1 MPVNIFKRIE
11 YRFGG
16 QFMEKLEYIIE
27 DSTIAE
33 VLGVQNFSNEESAV
47 LELVKNAYDA
57 QSPNIII
64 IISKKQIII
73 EDNGVGMNRE
83 KILEAWMHVGK
94 SDKEYIVGEGE
105 TARVL
110 AGSKGVGRFAIAR
123 LGAAASVFTKMKDQE
138 AVLWKTD
145 WNTNTL
151 ETYWEKKEK
160 GTKIV
165 IEFPRDH
172 WTESRVRNLREFLS
186 RTYNDDKMKIQVEYK
201 DERKDVTRYF
211 GKIQLGVNCVSII
224 KLNYLADSQKLIC
237 DIESDEF
244 KGSAQELCPE
254 INLKSQRIEINIAE
268 ELENMKEI
276 LPEEA
281 TNEDWKDLLVSVGN
295 FSAELYF
302 SLKNTSTLDAEKFH
316 YKYRILDERYDSGV
330 VLYRNAFSI
339 SSYEGKK
346 DWLGFGKRSRRSPA
360 AATHPTGAWRVR
372 ENQISGKVIIDK
384 KENDGLC
391 DLMNRQGLVEN
402 DTYKLF
408 IAIIIAG
415 INCFERYRQS
425 IIRCIVKTNETK
437 KERKPKVIDR
447 VIKNPE
453 KLAKLSSEETEVF
466 LYELEQMKKENK
478 ESKKQM
484 DEKEKRYKYDI
495 RLLNMLATSGLK
507 ATSIAHEMRN
517 DRNSIDENVEY
528 IIKALKRYEI
538 WDIVNDEE
546 NRKYMHRDIPALLQ
560 KNRRVNRKIITFMDV
575 MLSESEKEQFL
586 PEEIDVYDLFLD
598 IKSVWEKDY
607 SWINIHLHI
616 EEGLEYRSAK
626 DIFRVIFDNLIL
638 NSIQQNDTESILE
651 IHIYAEKK
659 GNYIDMIYSDNG
671 KGLSSKYKFD
681 PMRILEV
688 HETSRTKG
696 HGIGMWIVN
705 NTVTGT
711 GGEIQKIE
719 GSNGFKMEFMIGDKV

>member
-1 MPVNIFKRIE
+1 
-11 YRFGG
+11 
-16 QFMEKLEYIIE
+16 MEQLEYIIE

-57 QSPNIII
+57 QSPDVIVT
-64 IISKKQIII
+64 ISKTQIII
-73 EDNGVGMNRE
+73 EDHGVGMNRQ
-83 KILEAWMHVGK
+83 KIIEAWMHVGK

-123 LGAAASVFTKMKDQE
+123 LGAKASVFTKMKGQE

-151 ETYWEKKEK
+151 ETYLEEKEK

-165 IEFPRDH
+165 IEHLRDN
-172 WTESRVRNLREFLS
+172 WTESRVHNMREFLS

-201 DERKDVTRYF
+201 EERKDVTRYF

-224 KLNYLADSQKLIC
+224 RLHYLADSQKLIC

-244 KGSAQELCPE
+244 KENAQELCPE
-254 INLKSQRIEINIAE
+254 INLKFQRIEIYIAE
-268 ELENMKEI
+268 ELENMKEV

-281 TNEDWKDLLVSVGN
+281 TNEEWKELLVSVGN

-302 SLKNTSTLDAEKFH
+302 SLKNSSTLDAEKFY
-316 YKYRILDERYDSGV
+316 YKHRILDERYDSGV

-346 DWLGFGKRSRRSPA
+346 DWLEFGKRSRISPA

-372 ENQISGKVIIDK
+372 ENQMSGKVIIDK

-391 DLMNRQGLVEN
+391 DLMNRQGLMEN
-402 DTYKLF
+402 DIYKLF
-408 IAIIIAG
+408 IEIIIVG

-425 IIRCIVKTNETK
+425 VIRCIAKSNETK
-437 KERKPKVIDR
+437 KERNPKVIDR

-453 KLAKLSSEETEVF
+453 KLTELSSEETKLF
-466 LYELEQMKKENK
+466 LHELEQMKKENK
-478 ESKKQM
+478 ESKKQI
-484 DEKEKRYKYDI
+484 DETERRYKYDI

-528 IIKALKRYEI
+528 IIKALKRYEL
-538 WDIVNDEE
+538 WDVVNDEE
-546 NRKYMHRDIPALLQ
+546 NRRYMHRDIPALLQ

-586 PEEIDVYDLFLD
+586 PENIDAYDLLRN
-598 IKSVWEKDY
+598 IKSVWENDY
-607 SWINIHLHI
+607 SWINIQLHV

-638 NSIQQNDTESILE
+638 NSIQQNDAENILE
-651 IHIYAEKK
+651 IHIHAEKK
-659 GNYIDMIYSDNG
+659 GKYIYLMYLDKG
-671 KGLSSKYKFD
+671 KGLPSKYKFD

-688 HETSRTKG
+688 HETSRKKG

-705 NTVTGT
+705 NTIVNT

-719 GSNGFKMEFMIGDKV
+719 GLNGFKMEFMIGDKI

>member
-1 MPVNIFKRIE
+1 
-11 YRFGG
+11 
-16 QFMEKLEYIIE
+16 MEKLEYIIE

-57 QSPNIII
+57 QSSDITI
-64 IISKKQIII
+64 IISKTQITI
-73 EDNGVGMNRE
+73 EDNGIGMNRQ
-83 KILEAWMHVGK
+83 KIIDAWMHVGK
-94 SDKEYIVGEGE
+94 SDKGYIVGEGE

-110 AGSKGVGRFAIAR
+110 SGSKGVGRFAIAR
-123 LGAAASVFTKMKDQE
+123 LGAIASVFTKMEGQE

-151 ETYWEKKEK
+151 ETYLEEKEK
-160 GTKIV
+160 GTKVV
-165 IEFPRDH
+165 IESLRDN
-172 WTESRVRNLREFLS
+172 WTESRVHNLCDFLS

-201 DERKDVTRYF
+201 EEKKDVTRYF

-224 KLNYLADSQKLIC
+224 QLNYLADSQKLIC

-244 KGSAQELCPE
+244 KESAQRLCSE

-268 ELENMKEI
+268 ELESMKEV
-276 LPEEA
+276 LQEEA
-281 TNEDWKDLLVSVGN
+281 TDEDWKDLLVSVGS

-302 SLKNTSTLDAEKFH
+302 SLKNTSAPDAERFY
-316 YKYRILDERYDSGV
+316 YKHRVLDERYDSGV

-346 DWLGFGKRSRRSPA
+346 DWLEFGKRSRISPA

-402 DTYKLF
+402 DIYKLF

-437 KERKPKVIDR
+437 KERKSKVIDR

-453 KLAKLSSEETEVF
+453 KLTKLSSEETEAF
-466 LYELEQMKKENK
+466 LYELEQMKKENT

-484 DEKEKRYKYDI
+484 DETERRYKYDI

-528 IIKALKRYEI
+528 IIKALKRYKL
-538 WDIVNDEE
+538 WDTVNDEE

-586 PEEIDVYDLFLD
+586 PENIDIYGLFRN

-607 SWINIHLHI
+607 SWINIYLHI
-616 EEGLEYRSAK
+616 EDGLEYRSAK

-638 NSIQQNDTESILE
+638 NSIQQNDTESILG

-659 GNYIDMIYSDNG
+659 GNQIYMTYLDNG
-671 KGLSSKYKFD
+671 KGLPSKYKFD

-705 NTVTGT
+705 NTITNT

-719 GSNGFKMEFMIGDKV
+719 GFNGFKMEFMIGDKV

>member
-1 MPVNIFKRIE
+1 
-11 YRFGG
+11 
-16 QFMEKLEYIIE
+16 MEKLEYIIE

-57 QSPNIII
+57 QSPDTII
-64 IISKKQIII
+64 IISKIQIII

-123 LGAAASVFTKMKDQE
+123 LGAVASVFTKMKDQE

-151 ETYWEKKEK
+151 ETYLEKKEK

-165 IEFPRDH
+165 IGSLRDN

-201 DERKDVTRYF
+201 EERKEVTRYF

-224 KLNYLADSQKLIC
+224 KLVYLADSQKLIC

-244 KGSAQELCPE
+244 KESAQELCPE
-254 INLKSQRIEINIAE
+254 INLKAQRIEINAAE
-268 ELENMKEI
+268 ELENMKEV

-281 TNEDWKDLLVSVGN
+281 TNEDWKEMLASVGD

-302 SLKNTSTLDAEKFH
+302 SLKSASTLDAEKFYYRH
-316 YKYRILDERYDSGV
+316 RILDERYDSGV

-346 DWLGFGKRSRRSPA
+346 DWLGFGKRSRISPA

-402 DTYKLF
+402 DIYKLF

-425 IIRCIVKTNETK
+425 IIRCIVRTNETK
-437 KERKPKVIDR
+437 KERKSKVIDR

-453 KLAKLSSEETEVF
+453 KLAKLSSEETEAF
-466 LYELEQMKKENK
+466 LYELEQMKKENT
-478 ESKKQM
+478 ESKKQI
-484 DEKEKRYKYDI
+484 DETEKRYKYDI

-528 IIKALKRYEI
+528 IIKALKRYKL
-538 WDIVNDEE
+538 WDTVNDEE

-586 PEEIDVYDLFLD
+586 PENIDVYDLFRD

-616 EEGLEYRSAK
+616 EDGLEHRSAK

-651 IHIYAEKK
+651 IQINAEKK
-659 GNYIDMIYSDNG
+659 GNYVYMIYSDNG

-705 NTVTGT
+705 NTVIGT

-719 GSNGFKMEFMIGDKV
+719 GFNGFKMEFIIGDKV

>member
-1 MPVNIFKRIE
+1 
-11 YRFGG
+11 
-16 QFMEKLEYIIE
+16 MEQLEYIIE

-57 QSPNIII
+57 QSPDVIVT
-64 IISKKQIII
+64 ISKTQIII
-73 EDNGVGMNRE
+73 EDNGVGMNRQ
-83 KILEAWMHVGK
+83 KIIEAWMHVGK
-94 SDKEYIVGEGE
+94 SDKKYIVGEGE

-123 LGAAASVFTKMKDQE
+123 LGAKASVFAKMKGQE

-151 ETYWEKKEK
+151 ETYLEEKEK

-165 IEFPRDH
+165 IEHLRDN

-201 DERKDVTRYF
+201 EERKDVTRYF

-224 KLNYLADSQKLIC
+224 RLHYFADSQKLIC

-244 KGSAQELCPE
+244 KENAQDLCPE

-268 ELENMKEI
+268 ELENMKEV

-281 TNEDWKDLLVSVGN
+281 TNEEWKQLLVSVGN

-302 SLKNTSTLDAEKFH
+302 SLKSPSTFDAEKFY
-316 YKYRILDERYDSGV
+316 YKHRILDGRYDSGI

-346 DWLGFGKRSRRSPA
+346 DWLEFGKRSRISPA

-372 ENQISGKVIIDK
+372 ENQMAGKVIIDK
-384 KENDGLC
+384 KENAGLC

-402 DTYKLF
+402 DIYELF
-408 IAIIIAG
+408 ISIIIAG

-425 IIRCIVKTNETK
+425 IIRCIVKSNEPAE
-437 KERKPKVIDR
+437 ERKPKVIDR

-453 KLAKLSSEETEVF
+453 KLTELSSEETRLF
-466 LYELEQMKKENK
+466 LHELEQMKKENK
-478 ESKKQM
+478 ESKKQI
-484 DEKEKRYKYDI
+484 DETERRYKYDI

-528 IIKALKRYEI
+528 IIKALKRYEL
-538 WDIVNDEE
+538 WDVVNDEE
-546 NRKYMHRDIPALLQ
+546 NRRFMHRDIPALLQ

-586 PEEIDVYDLFLD
+586 PENIDVYDLLRN
-598 IKSVWEKDY
+598 IKSVWENDY
-607 SWINIHLHI
+607 SWINIQLHV

-638 NSIQQNDTESILE
+638 NSIQQNDAENILE
-651 IHIYAEKK
+651 IYIHAEKK
-659 GNYIDMIYSDNG
+659 GKYIYLMYSDKG
-671 KGLSSKYKFD
+671 KGLPSKYKFD

-688 HETSRTKG
+688 HETSRKKG

-705 NTVTGT
+705 NTIANT

-719 GSNGFKMEFMIGDKV
+719 GLDGFKMEFMIGDKI

>member
-1 MPVNIFKRIE
+1 
-11 YRFGG
+11 
-16 QFMEKLEYIIE
+16 MEQLEYIIE
-27 DSTIAE
+27 NSTVAE

-47 LELVKNAYDA
+47 LELVKNSYDA
-57 QSPNIII
+57 QSPDVII
-64 IISKKQIII
+64 IISKTQIII
-73 EDNGVGMNRE
+73 EDNGVGMNRQ

-123 LGAAASVFTKMKDQE
+123 LGAKASVFTKMKGQE

-151 ETYWEKKEK
+151 EAYLEEKEK
-160 GTKIV
+160 GTKII
-165 IEFPRDH
+165 IEYLRDN
-172 WTESRVRNLREFLS
+172 WTELRVRNLREFLS

-201 DERKDVTRYF
+201 EERKDVARYF

-224 KLNYLADSQKLIC
+224 RLHYLAGSQKLIC

-244 KGSAQELCPE
+244 KENVQELCPE
-254 INLKSQRIEINIAE
+254 INLKFQRIEINIEE
-268 ELENMKEI
+268 ELDNMKEA
-276 LPEEA
+276 LSEEA
-281 TNEDWKDLLVSVGN
+281 TDEEWKELLVSIGN

-302 SLKNTSTLDAEKFH
+302 SLKHPSALDAEKFH
-316 YKYRILDERYDSGV
+316 YKHRILDDRYDSGV

-339 SSYEGKK
+339 SSYEGRK
-346 DWLGFGKRSRRSPA
+346 DWLEFGKRSRISPA

-372 ENQISGKVIIDK
+372 ENQMSGKVIIDK
-384 KENDGLC
+384 KENVGLC

-402 DTYKLF
+402 DIYKLF

-415 INCFERYRQS
+415 INCFERYRQN
-425 IIRCIVKTNETK
+425 IIRCIVKSDKPK
-437 KERKPKVIDR
+437 KERNPKVIDH
-447 VIKNPE
+447 VIRNPE
-453 KLAKLSSEETEVF
+453 KLTELSSEETELF
-466 LYELEQMKKENK
+466 LHELEQIKKENM
-478 ESKKQM
+478 ESKKQI
-484 DEKEKRYKYDI
+484 DETERRYKYDI

-507 ATSIAHEMRN
+507 ATSIAHEMHN

-528 IIKALKRYEI
+528 IIKALKRYEL
-538 WDIVNDEE
+538 WDVVNDEG

-560 KNRRVNRKIITFMDV
+560 KNQRINRKIITFMDV
-575 MLSESEKEQFL
+575 MLLESEKEQFL
-586 PEEIDVYDLFLD
+586 PENIDVYDIFRN

-607 SWINIHLHI
+607 SWINIQLHV
-616 EEGLEYRSAK
+616 EEKLECRSAK

-638 NSIQQNDTESILE
+638 NSIQQNDAENILE
-651 IHIYAEKK
+651 IQIHAEKRGK
-659 GNYIDMIYSDNG
+659 YIYVMYFDKG
-671 KGLSSKYKFD
+671 KGLASKYKFD

-688 HETSRTKG
+688 HETSRKKG

-705 NTVTGT
+705 NTITNT

-719 GSNGFKMEFMIGDKV
+719 GLDGFKMEFMIGDKI

>member
-1 MPVNIFKRIE
+1 
-11 YRFGG
+11 
-16 QFMEKLEYIIE
+16 MEQLEYIIE
-27 DSTIAE
+27 NSTVAE

-57 QSPNIII
+57 QSPDVII
-64 IISKKQIII
+64 IISKTQIII
-73 EDNGVGMNRE
+73 EDNGIGMNRQ
-83 KILEAWMHVGK
+83 KIREAWMHVGK

-123 LGAAASVFTKMKDQE
+123 LGAKASVYTKMKGQE

-151 ETYWEKKEK
+151 ETYLEEKEK
-160 GTKIV
+160 GTKII
-165 IEFPRDH
+165 IEYLRDN
-172 WTESRVRNLREFLS
+172 WTELRVRNLCEFLS

-201 DERKDVTRYF
+201 EERKDVTRYF

-224 KLNYLADSQKLIC
+224 RLHYLAGSQKLIC

-244 KGSAQELCPE
+244 KENVQELCPE
-254 INLKSQRIEINIAE
+254 INLKFQRIEINIEE
-268 ELENMKEI
+268 ELDNMKEA
-276 LPEEA
+276 LSEEA
-281 TNEDWKDLLVSVGN
+281 TDEEWKELLVSIGN

-302 SLKNTSTLDAEKFH
+302 SLKNPSTLDAEKFY
-316 YKYRILDERYDSGV
+316 YKHRILDERYDSGV

-346 DWLGFGKRSRRSPA
+346 DWLEFGKRSRISPA

-372 ENQISGKVIIDK
+372 ENQMSGKVIIDK
-384 KENDGLC
+384 KENVGLC

-402 DTYKLF
+402 DIYKLF

-415 INCFERYRQS
+415 INCFERYRQN
-425 IIRCIVKTNETK
+425 IIRCIVKSNEPK
-437 KERKPKVIDR
+437 KKSNPKVIDH
-447 VIKNPE
+447 VIRNPE
-453 KLAKLSSEETEVF
+453 KLTELSSEETELF
-466 LYELEQMKKENK
+466 LHELEQIKKENI
-478 ESKKQM
+478 ESKKQI
-484 DEKEKRYKYDI
+484 DETERRYKYDI

-528 IIKALKRYEI
+528 IIKALKRYEL
-538 WDIVNDEE
+538 WDVVNDEE

-560 KNRRVNRKIITFMDV
+560 KNQRVNRKIITFMDV

-586 PEEIDVYDLFLD
+586 PENIDVYDIFRN

-607 SWINIHLHI
+607 SWINIQLHV
-616 EEGLEYRSAK
+616 EEELECRSAK

-638 NSIQQNDTESILE
+638 NSIQQNDAENILE
-651 IHIYAEKK
+651 IQIHAEKRGK
-659 GNYIDMIYSDNG
+659 YIYVMYLDKG
-671 KGLSSKYKFD
+671 KGLASKYKFD

-688 HETSRTKG
+688 HETSRKKG

-705 NTVTGT
+705 NTITNT

-719 GSNGFKMEFMIGDKV
+719 GLDGFKMEFMIGDKI

>member
-1 MPVNIFKRIE
+1 
-11 YRFGG
+11 
-16 QFMEKLEYIIE
+16 MEQLEYIIE

-57 QSPNIII
+57 QSPDVLVTV
-64 IISKKQIII
+64 SKTQIVI

-83 KILEAWMHVGK
+83 KIIDAWMHVGK
-94 SDKEYIVGEGE
+94 SDKKYIVGEGE

-123 LGAAASVFTKMKDQE
+123 LGAKASVFTKMKGQE
-138 AVLWKTD
+138 AILWKTD
-145 WNTNTL
+145 WNINTL
-151 ETYWEKKEK
+151 ETYSEKKEK
-160 GTKIV
+160 GTRIV
-165 IEFPRDH
+165 IEHLRDN

-201 DERKDVTRYF
+201 EERRDVTRYF

-224 KLNYLADSQKLIC
+224 RLRYHADFNKLIC
-237 DIESDEF
+237 NIKSDEF
-244 KGSAQELCPE
+244 KENAQELCPK
-254 INLKSQRIEINIAE
+254 INLNYQNIELDIAK
-268 ELENMKEI
+268 ELESMKEKV

-281 TNEDWKDLLVSVGN
+281 TDKEWKELLTSVGD

-302 SLKNTSTLDAEKFH
+302 SLKSSSTRDAEKFY
-316 YKYRILDERYDSGV
+316 YKHTMLDERYDSGV

-346 DWLGFGKRSRRSPA
+346 DWLEFGKRSRISPA
-360 AATHPTGAWRVR
+360 AATHPTGSWRVR

-384 KENDGLC
+384 KKNDGLC

-402 DTYKLF
+402 DIYKIF
-408 IAIIIAG
+408 IAIIIVG
-415 INCFERYRQS
+415 ISFFERYRQN
-425 IIRCIVKTNETK
+425 IIRCIVKSNEPK
-437 KERKPKVIDR
+437 KERNSKVIDR
-447 VIKNPE
+447 VIRNPE
-453 KLAKLSSEETEVF
+453 KLTGLSSEETKLF
-466 LYELEQMKKENK
+466 LYELEQMKRENK
-478 ESKKQM
+478 ESKKQI
-484 DEKEKRYKYDI
+484 DETERRYKYDI

-528 IIKALKRYEI
+528 IIKALKRYDL
-538 WDIVNDEE
+538 WDVVNDSE

-575 MLSESEKEQFL
+575 MLSESEIEQFL
-586 PEEIDVYDLFLD
+586 PENIDVYDLLRN
-598 IKSVWEKDY
+598 IKDVWENDY
-607 SWINIHLHI
+607 SWINIHLHV
-616 EEGLEYRSAK
+616 EEGMEYRSAK

-638 NSIQQNDTESILE
+638 NSIQQNDAENILE

-659 GNYIDMIYSDNG
+659 GKYIHMMYLDKG
-671 KGLSSKYKFD
+671 KGLSSKYRLD

-688 HETSRTKG
+688 HETSRKKG

-705 NTVTGT
+705 NTITNT
-711 GGEIQKIE
+711 GGEIEKIE
-719 GSNGFKMEFMIGDKV
+719 GVNGFKMEFMMGDQI

>member
-1 MPVNIFKRIE
+1 
-11 YRFGG
+11 
-16 QFMEKLEYIIE
+16 MEKLEYIIE

-346 DWLGFGKRSRRSPA
+346 DWLGFGKWSRRSPA

>member
-1 MPVNIFKRIE
+1 
-11 YRFGG
+11 
-16 QFMEKLEYIIE
+16 MEKLEYIIE

-33 VLGVQNFSNEESAV
+33 ILGVQNFSNEESAV

-57 QSPNIII
+57 QSSDAII
-64 IISKKQIII
+64 IISKTQIII

-83 KILEAWMHVGK
+83 KILEAWMHIGK
-94 SDKEYIVGEGE
+94 SDKEYIVGEGN

-123 LGAAASVFTKMKDQE
+123 LGADASVFTKMKGQE

-145 WNTNTL
+145 WNINTL
-151 ETYWEKKEK
+151 ETYLEKKEK

-165 IEFPRDH
+165 IGNLRDN

-201 DERKDVTRYF
+201 EERRDVTRYF
-211 GKIQLGVNCVSII
+211 EKIRLGVNCVSII
-224 KLNYLADSQKLIC
+224 RLKYLANFQKLIC
-237 DIESDEF
+237 NIESDEF
-244 KGSAQELCPE
+244 KENTQALCPE
-254 INLKSQRIEINIAE
+254 INLKEQRIEVNIAE
-268 ELENMKEI
+268 ELENMKEV

-281 TNEDWKDLLVSVGN
+281 TNEEWKELLESVGN

-302 SLKNTSTLDAEKFH
+302 SLKNPSALDAEKFY
-316 YKYRILDERYDSGV
+316 YKHRILDERYDLGV

-346 DWLGFGKRSRRSPA
+346 DWLEFGKRSRISPA

-372 ENQISGKVIIDK
+372 ENQMAGKVIIDK
-384 KENDGLC
+384 KENSGLC

-402 DTYKLF
+402 DIYKLF
-408 IAIIIAG
+408 IAIIIVG
-415 INCFERYRQS
+415 INRFERYRQS
-425 IIRCIVKTNETK
+425 IIRCIAKSNEPK
-437 KERKPKVIDR
+437 KERTPKVIDR
-447 VIKNPE
+447 VIRNPE
-453 KLAKLSSEETEVF
+453 KLTELSSEETKMF
-466 LYELEQMKKENK
+466 LHELEQMKKENK
-478 ESKKQM
+478 ESKKQI
-484 DEKEKRYKYDI
+484 DETERRYKYDI

-528 IIKALKRYEI
+528 IIKALKRYEL
-538 WDIVNDEE
+538 WNTVNDEE

-586 PEEIDVYDLFLD
+586 PENIDIFDLFWN

-638 NSIQQNDTESILE
+638 NSIQQNDVESILE
-651 IHIYAEKK
+651 INIHAERKGKYIY
-659 GNYIDMIYSDNG
+659 MMYSDNG
-671 KGLSSKYKFD
+671 KGLPSKYKFD

-705 NTVTGT
+705 NTIANTD
-711 GGEIQKIE
+711 GEIRKIE
-719 GSNGFKMEFMIGDKV
+719 GLNGFKMEFMIGDKV

>member
-1 MPVNIFKRIE
+1 
-11 YRFGG
+11 
-16 QFMEKLEYIIE
+16 MEKLKYIIE

-33 VLGVQNFSNEESAV
+33 VLGVQNFTNEESAI

-57 QSPNIII
+57 QALAVVI
-64 IISKKQIII
+64 IISKNQIII
-73 EDNGVGMNRE
+73 EDNGSGMNRQ
-83 KILEAWMHVGK
+83 KILEAWMHVGI
-94 SDKEYIVGEGE
+94 SDKEYIIGEGE

-123 LGAAASVFTKMKDQE
+123 LGAKASIYTRMDQQE

-151 ETYWEKKEK
+151 ETYHEIKER

-165 IEFPRDH
+165 IEQLRDN
-172 WTESRVRNLREFLS
+172 WAESRVRNLREFLS

-201 DERKDVTRYF
+201 GDRKAVTRYF
-211 GKIQLGVNCVSII
+211 GKIQLGINCVSVIRLQYI
-224 KLNYLADSQKLIC
+224 AKCQKLVC

-244 KGSAQELCPE
+244 KENVKELCPN
-254 INLKSQRIEINIAE
+254 IDIKRQKIEIDIVN
-268 ELENMKEI
+268 ELDDIKND
-276 LPEEA
+276 LSEEA
-281 TNEDWKDLLVSVGN
+281 TAEEWKEMLETVGN

-302 SLKNTSTLDAEKFH
+302 ALKNPSSFDAEKYF
-316 YKYRILDERYDSGV
+316 YKHRILDEQYEAGV

-346 DWLGFGKRSRRSPA
+346 DWLGFGKRTRKSPA
-360 AATHPTGAWRVR
+360 AASHATGAWRVR
-372 ENQISGKVIIDK
+372 ENQMSGKVIIDK
-384 KENDGLC
+384 KENRGLS

-402 DTYKLF
+402 DIYKVF

-415 INCFERYRQS
+415 INSFERYRQS
-425 IIRCIVKTNETK
+425 IVRCIANKYNESKEGKKTK
-437 KERKPKVIDR
+437 IIDS
-447 VIKNPE
+447 VMKNPE
-453 KLAKLSSEETEVF
+453 KLTELSLEEKKLF
-466 LYELEQMKKENK
+466 LDELEQMKKENK

-484 DEKEKRYKYDI
+484 DETEKKYKYDI

-507 ATSIAHEMRN
+507 ATSIAHEMYN
-517 DRNSIDENVEY
+517 DRNSIDENVDY
-528 IIKALKRYEI
+528 IIRALKRYEL
-538 WDIVNDEE
+538 WDIVSDSE
-546 NRKYMHRDIPALLQ
+546 NTKYMHRDIPALLE

-575 MLSESEKEQFL
+575 MLSEAEKEQFV
-586 PEEIDVYDLFLD
+586 PEDINVYEIFKN

-607 SWINIHLHI
+607 SWINIQLHV

-638 NSIQQNDTESILE
+638 NSIQQNDAKNILE
-651 IHIYAEKK
+651 IYIHAEKK
-659 GNYIDMIYSDNG
+659 GKYIYVMYSDKG
-671 KGLSSKYKFD
+671 KGLPPKYKFD

-688 HETSRTKG
+688 HETSRKKG

-705 NTVTGT
+705 NTITNT

-719 GSNGFKMEFMIGDKV
+719 GFDGFKMEFMIGDKI

>member
-1 MPVNIFKRIE
+1 
-11 YRFGG
+11 
-16 QFMEKLEYIIE
+16 MEQLEYIIE

-47 LELVKNAYDA
+47 LERVKNAYDA
-57 QSPNIII
+57 QSLDVII
-64 IISKKQIII
+64 IISRTQIII
-73 EDNGVGMNRE
+73 EDDGVGMNRQ
-83 KILEAWMHVGK
+83 KIIESWMHVGK
-94 SDKEYIVGEGE
+94 SDKKYIVGEGE
-105 TARVL
+105 NARVL

-123 LGAAASVFTKMKDQE
+123 LGAIASVFTKMKGQE

-151 ETYWEKKEK
+151 ETYLEEKEK

-165 IEFPRDH
+165 IEHLRDN

-201 DERKDVTRYF
+201 EERKDVTRYF

-224 KLNYLADSQKLIC
+224 RLHYLADFQKLIC

-244 KGSAQELCPE
+244 KENAQELCPE
-254 INLKSQRIEINIAE
+254 INLKFQRIEINIAE
-268 ELENMKEI
+268 ELENMKEV

-281 TNEDWKDLLVSVGN
+281 TNEEWKQLLVSVGN

-302 SLKNTSTLDAEKFH
+302 SLKNSSTFDAEKFY
-316 YKYRILDERYDSGV
+316 YKHRILDERYDSGV

-346 DWLGFGKRSRRSPA
+346 DWLGFGKRSRISPA
-360 AATHPTGAWRVR
+360 AATHPTGTWRVR
-372 ENQISGKVIIDK
+372 ENQMAGKVIIDK
-384 KENDGLC
+384 KENAGLC

-402 DTYKLF
+402 DIYKLF
-408 IAIIIAG
+408 ISIIIAG

-425 IIRCIVKTNETK
+425 IIRCIVKNNEPA
-437 KERKPKVIDR
+437 EEGKPKVIER

-453 KLAKLSSEETEVF
+453 KLAELSSEETRLF

-478 ESKKQM
+478 ESKKQI
-484 DEKEKRYKYDI
+484 DETERRYKYDI

-528 IIKALKRYEI
+528 IIKALKQYEL
-538 WDIVNDEE
+538 WDVVNNEE
-546 NRKYMHRDIPALLQ
+546 NRRYMHRDIPALLQ

-586 PEEIDVYDLFLD
+586 PENIDVYDLLRN
-598 IKSVWEKDY
+598 IKSVWENDY
-607 SWINIHLHI
+607 SWINIQLHV

-638 NSIQQNDTESILE
+638 NSIQQNDAENILE
-651 IHIYAEKK
+651 IYIHVEKK
-659 GNYIDMIYSDNG
+659 GKYIYMMYSDNG
-671 KGLSSKYKFD
+671 KGLPSKYKFD

-688 HETSRTKG
+688 HETSRKKG

-705 NTVTGT
+705 NTITNT

-719 GSNGFKMEFMIGDKV
+719 GLNGFKMEFMIGEKI

>member
-1 MPVNIFKRIE
+1 
-11 YRFGG
+11 
-16 QFMEKLEYIIE
+16 MEQLEYIIE

-57 QSPNIII
+57 QSPDVIVT
-64 IISKKQIII
+64 ISKTQIII
-73 EDNGVGMNRE
+73 EDNGVGMNRQ
-83 KILEAWMHVGK
+83 KIIEAWMHVGK
-94 SDKEYIVGEGE
+94 SDKKYIVGEGE

-123 LGAAASVFTKMKDQE
+123 LGAKASVFTKMKGQE

-151 ETYWEKKEK
+151 ETYLEEKEK

-165 IEFPRDH
+165 IEHLRDN

-201 DERKDVTRYF
+201 EERKDVTRYF

-224 KLNYLADSQKLIC
+224 RLYYLADSQKLIC

-244 KGSAQELCPE
+244 KENAQELCPE

-268 ELENMKEI
+268 ELENMKEV

-281 TNEDWKDLLVSVGN
+281 TNEEWKQLLVSVGN

-302 SLKNTSTLDAEKFH
+302 SLKNSSTLDAEKFY
-316 YKYRILDERYDSGV
+316 YKHRILDERYDSGV

-346 DWLGFGKRSRRSPA
+346 DWLEFGKRSRISPA

-372 ENQISGKVIIDK
+372 ENQMAGKVIIDK
-384 KENDGLC
+384 KENAGLC

-402 DTYKLF
+402 DIYKLF
-408 IAIIIAG
+408 ISIIIAG

-425 IIRCIVKTNETK
+425 IIRCIVKSNEPTE
-437 KERKPKVIDR
+437 ERKPKVIDR

-453 KLAKLSSEETEVF
+453 KLTELSSEETKLF
-466 LYELEQMKKENK
+466 LHELEQMKKENK
-478 ESKKQM
+478 ESKKQI
-484 DEKEKRYKYDI
+484 DETERRYKYDI

-528 IIKALKRYEI
+528 IIKALKRYEL
-538 WDIVNDEE
+538 WDVVNDEE
-546 NRKYMHRDIPALLQ
+546 NRRYMHRDIPALLQ

-586 PEEIDVYDLFLD
+586 PENIDVYDLLRN
-598 IKSVWEKDY
+598 IKSVWENDY
-607 SWINIHLHI
+607 SWINIQLYV

-638 NSIQQNDTESILE
+638 NSIQQNDAENILE
-651 IHIYAEKK
+651 IHIHAEKK
-659 GNYIDMIYSDNG
+659 GKYIYLMYSDKG
-671 KGLSSKYKFD
+671 KGLPSKYKFD

-688 HETSRTKG
+688 HETSRKKG

-705 NTVTGT
+705 NTITNT

-719 GSNGFKMEFMIGDKV
+719 GLDGFKMEFMIGDKI